1 MFHLKAPSGP
11 ERSISPTSSLTPVS
25 LFPPFPSLYLPQRLT
40 QPLQRAVAVDLRFH
54 VCIVGQWQ
62 LSQVVEGVRKRR
74 VAAVVSQDAAAA
86 ASRTFAATRNQGGPG
101 SELGGVVHAGST
113 LLRERKTERGGKRKE
128 EIDGEVRR
136 R

>member
-1 MFHLKAPSGP
+1 M
-11 ERSISPTSSLTPVS
+11 
-25 LFPPFPSLYLPQRLT
+25 
-40 QPLQRAVAVDLRFH
+40 
-54 VCIVGQWQ
+54 
-62 LSQVVEGVRKRR
+62 EGVRKRR
-74 VAAVVSQDAAAA
+74 VAAVVSQDAAAAA

>member
-1 MFHLKAPSGP
+1 M
-11 ERSISPTSSLTPVS
+11 
-25 LFPPFPSLYLPQRLT
+25 
-40 QPLQRAVAVDLRFH
+40 
-54 VCIVGQWQ
+54 
-62 LSQVVEGVRKRR
+62 EGVRKRR
-74 VAAVVSQDAAAA
+74 VAAVVSQDAAA

-128 EIDGEVRR
+128 EIEGEVRR

>member
-1 MFHLKAPSGP
+1 M
-11 ERSISPTSSLTPVS
+11 
-25 LFPPFPSLYLPQRLT
+25 
-40 QPLQRAVAVDLRFH
+40 
-54 VCIVGQWQ
+54 
-62 LSQVVEGVRKRR
+62 EGVRERR

-86 ASRTFAATRNQGGPG
+86 ASRAFAATRNQGGPG